1 MQNIF
6 DFVKFT
12 CR

>member
-6 DFVKFT
+6 DT
-12 CR
+12 LLGG